1 MILGSARD
9 KLGIQT
15 EGLNYSKL
23 PDRMYSVNFK
33 SSTKSSYILSQY
45 SEQFVKNP
53 SYQAGEFLL
62 LRMMRKIREK
72 LVFLNI
78 IVSVFSLGVSL
89 NELSGIQLY
98 VKLITI

>member
-33 SSTKSSYILSQY
+33 SSTKFPYILSQY

-53 SYQAGEFLL
+53 SYQAGEFSTS
-62 LRMMRKIREK
+62 KNDEENPGK
-72 LVFLNI
+72 AC
-78 IVSVFSLGVSL
+78 FSEYNCFCLFTWRFT
-89 NELSGIQLY
+89 ER
-98 VKLITI
+98 VK